1 MKRPFI
7 YGFSASLAITSAVV
21 AWILLS
27 PLFIDEVVDE
37 QFPGVPTPE
46 ALAEMSDEKK
56 AAMADE
62 VLDAARG
69 LPDETMED
77 ARDDMMKTGAPV
89 ALAAGA
95 FRDADSSHKG
105 SGDAGL
111 YRLADGNHVLRL
123 ENLNVTN
130 GPDLHVFLVRH
141 PGPASSADVTKD
153 NYVDLGALKGNI
165 GNQNYVIAPGTDVAG
180 FASVVVWCKA
190 FGVLFST
197 APLTAVSS

>member
-1 MKRPFI
+1 MRRAFI
-7 YGFSASLAITSAVV
+7 YGFGISLVISAV
-21 AWILLS
+21 AGWILIS

-46 ALAEMSDEKK
+46 ALAQMLDEKK

-62 VLDAARG
+62 VLGAARG
-69 LPDETMED
+69 MPDKAMED
-77 ARDDMMKTGAPV
+77 AKDDMMAPGAPV

-95 FRDADSSHKG
+95 FRDADKLHKG

-123 ENLNVTN
+123 ENLDVTN
-130 GPDLHVFLVRH
+130 GPDLHVYLVRH
-141 PGPASSADVTKD
+141 PGPVSSSDVTED
-153 NYVDLGALKGNI
+153 NYLDLGALKGNI
-165 GNQNYVIAPGTDVAG
+165 GNQNYAIAPGTDLAG

-197 APLTAVSS
+197 APLVPASS

>member
-1 MKRPFI
+1 MRRAFI
-7 YGFSASLAITSAVV
+7 YGFGISLVITAVA

-37 QFPGVPTPE
+37 QFPGVPTPQ
-46 ALAEMSDEKK
+46 ALADMSDEKK

-69 LPDETMED
+69 MPDKAMEE
-77 ARDDMMKTGAPV
+77 AKDDMMTPGAPV
-89 ALAAGA
+89 VLSAGA
-95 FRDADSSHKG
+95 FRDADRVHKG

-123 ENLNVTN
+123 ENLDVTN
-130 GPDLHVFLVRH
+130 GPDLHVYLVRH
-141 PGPASSADVTKD
+141 PGPVSSSDVTD
-153 NYVDLGALKGNI
+153 GNYLDLGALKGNI
-165 GNQNYVIAPGTDVAG
+165 GNQNYTIAPGTDLAG

-197 APLTAVSS
+197 APLLPVSS

>member
-1 MKRPFI
+1 MKRAFI
-7 YGFSASLAITSAVV
+7 YGFGISVVITGVV
-21 AWILLS
+21 GWILIS

-56 AAMADE
+56 AAMAEE

-69 LPDETMED
+69 MPDKAMED
-77 ARDDMMKTGAPV
+77 AKDDMMQSGAPV
-89 ALAAGA
+89 VLASGA
-95 FRDADSSHKG
+95 FRDADSIHKG
-105 SGDAGL
+105 SGNAGL
-111 YRLADGNHVLRL
+111 YRLADGNHLLRL
-123 ENLNVTN
+123 ENLDVTN

-141 PGPASSADVTKD
+141 PGPASSSDVTKD

-165 GNQNYVIAPGTDVAG
+165 GNQNYAIAAGTDLTG
-180 FASVVVWCKA
+180 IASVVVWCKA

-197 APLTAVSS
+197 APLLPASS

>member
-1 MKRPFI
+1 MRRAFV
-7 YGFSASLAITSAVV
+7 YGFGISLVVTAVV
-21 AWILLS
+21 AWILIS

-37 QFPGVPTPE
+37 QFPGVPSPE
-46 ALAEMSDEKK
+46 ALAQMSDEKK
-56 AAMADE
+56 ASMADE
-62 VLDAARG
+62 VLEAARG
-69 LPDETMED
+69 MPDKAMTD
-77 ARDDMMKTGAPV
+77 AKDDMMTPGAPV

-95 FRDADSSHKG
+95 FRDADSVHKG

-123 ENLNVTN
+123 ENLEVTN

-141 PGPASSADVTKD
+141 PGPASSSDVTD
-153 NYVDLGALKGNI
+153 GNYVDLGALKGNI
-165 GNQNYVIAPGTDVAG
+165 GNQNYAIAPGTDLAG

-197 APLTAVSS
+197 APLVPVSS